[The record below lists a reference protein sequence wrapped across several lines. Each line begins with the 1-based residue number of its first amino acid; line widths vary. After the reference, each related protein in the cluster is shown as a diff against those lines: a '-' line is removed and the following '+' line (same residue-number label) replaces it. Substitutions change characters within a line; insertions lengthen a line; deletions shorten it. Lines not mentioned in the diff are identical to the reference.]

1 MQAEAVSSSSGSS
14 GASAGSGAVDSSG
27 SQGQQR
33 KSNLQRIQMRKAA
46 VRCWPQD
53 KKLEK
58 LAIYS
63 SCKDNEECKCNGW
76 KNPNPAPNP
85 PRPDAATPSASPE
98 DLCRSCSHALSHHIS
113 HLESVP
119 DAELD
124 RLLGIVVDVENLF
137 MCVHKEEDSDTKQVY
152 FYLFKLLRKSILQMS
167 KPTVEGPLGTPP
179 FERPSIAKGVTNF
192 VLYKFSHLPA
202 RDWQTMYDLAKMF
215 LHCLN
220 HWKLET
226 PTARKQTMTSDDISA
241 YKVNYTRW
249 LCYCHVPAFCDSLP
263 HYDTTLIFGRT
274 LLKSV
279 FQTMRKQLLGK
290 FRAEKDKMPPEKRTL
305 VLTHFPRFLSQLEEE
320 IYKDDSPIW
329 DADYRQAPP
338 PHVQQ
343 FADRASAAAAA
354 AAAPPAAAGK
364 SSDSDSLSLPQS
376 GVAGG
381 GRKRASEDEELAA
394 TAASSSSAAAA
405 RHGYH
410 PPQSKRAKRAAS
422 AGDESLDEVI
432 AEIVGV
438 IDEQHK
444 MLGPHTILPEHA
456 PRDEAAKL
464 EEKRNAIEFHCIS
477 NSLTE
482 KVPKQTMLWL
492 IALQNVFSHQLP
504 RMPKEYITR
513 LVFDP
518 KHKTLALIKD
528 GRPIGGICF
537 RMFSSQGFTE
547 IVFCAVTSNE
557 QVKGYGTHLMN
568 HLKDYHI
575 RNGVFHFLTFADEFA
590 IGYFKKQ
597 GFSKDI
603 KLSKSVYQGYIKDY
617 EGATLMGCEMN
628 PKIVYTEFTAV
639 VRKQKDILKRLIER
653 KQNQIRK
660 VHPGLT
666 CFKDGVK
673 EIPVESIPGILEAG
687 YVPPERAAGRITRNS
702 DDSKDAEALFNTL
715 RTILNAVKNHQSA
728 WPFLTPVDRKVVN
741 DYYDH
746 VKYPMGESRTFDLY
760 RFRMTLPHFQI

>member
-1 MQAEAVSSSSGSS
+1 
-14 GASAGSGAVDSSG
+14 
-27 SQGQQR
+27 
-33 KSNLQRIQMRKAA
+33 
-46 VRCWPQD
+46 
-53 KKLEK
+53 
-58 LAIYS
+58 
-63 SCKDNEECKCNGW
+63 
-76 KNPNPAPNP
+76 
-85 PRPDAATPSASPE
+85 
-98 DLCRSCSHALSHHIS
+98 
-113 HLESVP
+113 
-119 DAELD
+119 
-124 RLLGIVVDVENLF
+124 
-137 MCVHKEEDSDTKQVY
+137 
-152 FYLFKLLRKSILQMS
+152 
-167 KPTVEGPLGTPP
+167 
-179 FERPSIAKGVTNF
+179 
-192 VLYKFSHLPA
+192 
-202 RDWQTMYDLAKMF
+202 
-215 LHCLN
+215 
-220 HWKLET
+220 
-226 PTARKQTMTSDDISA
+226 
-241 YKVNYTRW
+241 
-249 LCYCHVPAFCDSLP
+249 VPAFCDSLP

-320 IYKDDSPIW
+320 IYKEDSPIW
-329 DADYRQAPP
+329 DCEYRQAPP

-343 FADRASAAAAA
+343 IADRSAA
-354 AAAPPAAAGK
+354 AAAGK
-364 SSDSDSLSLPQS
+364 SSDSDSLSLPTGTS
-376 GVAGG
+376 
-381 GRKRASEDEELAA
+381 RKRGSEDEDQQH
-394 TAASSSSAAAA
+394 S
-405 RHGYH
+405 
-410 PPQSKRAKRAAS
+410 QSKRSRRLPS
-422 AGDESLDEVI
+422 DDEDLDEVI
-432 AEIVGV
+432 SEIVGV
-438 IDEQHK
+438 IDDQNK

-456 PRDEAAKL
+456 PRDEAAKM

-537 RMFSSQGFTE
+537 RMFGNQGFTE

-603 KLSKSVYQGYIKDY
+603 KLAKSVFQGYIKDY
-617 EGATLMGCEMN
+617 EGATLMGCELN

-639 VRKQKDILKRLIER
+639 VRKQKEILKKLIER

-666 CFKDGVK
+666 CFRDGVK

-687 YVPPERAAGRITRNS
+687 YVPPDRGCGRVTRNA
-702 DDSKDAEALFNTL
+702 DERQDVEALYNTV

-728 WPFLTPVDRKVVN
+728 WPFLGPVDRKVVN

-746 VKYPMGESRTFDLY
+746 VKYPMGKLSSSSDKTSLKMTETIILYFFLPDLKTMGDRLKANYYCSRRLFIADLK
-760 RFRMTLPHFQI
+760 RMFSNCRGYNAPDTEYFNCANVLEKYINAKLRDHGLIDR